1 MPLDVTMAPFPLTHN
16 FAVTLI
22 TGFNAV
28 RRRLALP
35 EVVSAKTI
43 YRGVLQRGAS
53 PSVLGQRALEPLLRV
68 RRQLLLLAP
77 AEFPIAETRRP
88 KVCRWSRCRKP
99 GAHLSKLHASRSPRY
114 RVRQV
119 AGRSDRRQQ
128 FRPTPIC

>member
-1 MPLDVTMAPFPLTHN
+1 MPLDVTMAPFPPTHN

-28 RRRLALP
+28 RSRLALP
-35 EVVSAKTI
+35 EVAPAKTI

-53 PSVLGQRALEPLLRV
+53 PAVLGQRALEPLLRV

-88 KVCRWSRCRKP
+88 KV
-99 GAHLSKLHASRSPRY
+99 LSLEQMQKTRRSP
-114 RVRQV
+114 VQIACFALTPLQSS
-119 AGRSDRRQQ
+119 AGSR
-128 FRPTPIC
+128 T